1 MFGKIINQCYRQLKC
16 VMGSK
21 IKLFDVAG
29 YACEEQVLML
39 QNEAFMELYSKNPDD
54 FMINLAVRILK
65 HAYET
70 KKMFAKF

>member
-1 MFGKIINQCYRQLKC
+1 
-16 VMGSK
+16 
-21 IKLFDVAG
+21 
-29 YACEEQVLML
+29 ML